1 MRLFLRLI
9 LVIPLGMIGAIVTAI
24 AIYLLAFGFPASD
37 FQTDAYGALPPA
49 LEPALVLSGIIARWA
64 LLPFLIAIAAS
75 EWIGFRSL
83 TGWVLFGGA
92 LGCAMQAIGL
102 PESHEWLAPAA
113 AGFAGG
119 FVYFLIA
126 GRGAGSPAARPA

>member
-9 LVIPLGMIGAIVTAI
+9 LVIPLGIIGAIVTAI
-24 AIYLLAFGFPASD
+24 AVYLVAFGFPAKD
-37 FQTDAYGALPPA
+37 FSAGAYGGLPPV
-49 LEPALVLSGIIARWA
+49 LVPALVLSGVIARWA
-64 LLPFLIAIAAS
+64 LLPFLVAIAFA
-75 EWIGFRSL
+75 EWRRYRQL

-92 LGCAMQAIGL
+92 LGCAIQLFGL
-102 PESHEWLAPAA
+102 PGNDALLAPAA

-126 GRGAGSPAARPA
+126 GRGAGGAAS